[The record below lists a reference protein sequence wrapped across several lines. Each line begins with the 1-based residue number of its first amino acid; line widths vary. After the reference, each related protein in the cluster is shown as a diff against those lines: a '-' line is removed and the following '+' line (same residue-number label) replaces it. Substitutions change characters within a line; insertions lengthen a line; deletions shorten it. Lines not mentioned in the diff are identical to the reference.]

1 MAQNNLK
8 KINILLADDHH
19 LVRDGIKSLLLKYK
33 DFNVVGEGANGVET
47 LQILKDAEE
56 TIDLVLADIN
66 MPEMNGLELC
76 KQINDFYPK
85 TKVIMLSMLDHEKYV
100 SQALQAGAKG
110 YLLKSVNEEEL
121 IFSIKQV
128 AYNSFYVCAELA
140 YKLLSKSLTGLRI
153 GNLQNHIKIDFSSR
167 EIEILELIADGYTN
181 LEIAEKLF
189 TSKRTVEGHRLQ
201 MISKTGVRN
210 TAALIKYCLVHGILK
225 SNLLSD

>member
-153 GNLQNHIKIDFSSR
+153 GNLQNHVKIDFSSR

-225 SNLLSD
+225 SNLSD